1 VQISSEQ
8 PASTPLAACD
18 EDVTNVI
25 TSFTNVLES
34 LQESHKRLEERAR
47 HVDAELCRAND
58 ELGAKVVELDRVK
71 QHLEAVLASIPTG
84 VVVYDTEGRIVR
96 ANDAATAILG
106 LGRTDLLDVGAVEG
120 LAGPAADGTP
130 TAILCADQSVRVLAR
145 RYSAI
150 TLDGKVPAG
159 GVEVIED
166 QSALVRAKERLHRL
180 DKTAAL
186 GTMAGG
192 IAHEIRNPLHGIQ
205 GFAELLLRETD
216 GDSRAT
222 RHATRI
228 KEGVTEIESI
238 VASMLGIA
246 GTGQLHAE
254 TFDVHTMVHD
264 AVEAVMQDRQA
275 PERWA
280 IEMVGPA
287 ATIIADRIKVR
298 QATRNL
304 VANACEAQPS
314 GGHIRIE
321 TKPRTGG
328 VELIV
333 SDNGSGVSPENVDRI
348 CDPFFTT
355 RAEGTGMGLALV
367 QRVAE
372 LHGGGLELC
381 SPTAPLKGASFSL
394 VIPSQTAP
402 IQQSASGST
411 PAAPSTENA

>member
-1 VQISSEQ
+1 MQISPEQ
-8 PASTPLAACD
+8 PAALPKAARD
-18 EDVTNVI
+18 EDVTNAI
-25 TSFTNVLES
+25 TTFTNVLES
-34 LQESHKRLEERAR
+34 LQESHKRLEDRAR
-47 HVDAELCRAND
+47 HVDAELCRANE
-58 ELGAKVVELDRVK
+58 ELGTKVVELDRVK

-96 ANDAATAILG
+96 ANDAATEILG
-106 LGRTDLLDVGAVEG
+106 LGRTDLLGASNVEG
-120 LAGPAADGTP
+120 LAGSAADGTP
-130 TAILCADQSVRVLAR
+130 AETLCSDHVVRVLAR

-150 TLDGKVPAG
+150 TLDGDAPAG

-192 IAHEIRNPLHGIQ
+192 IAHEIRNPLHAIQ
-205 GFAELLLRETD
+205 GFAELLLRETE

-246 GTGQLHAE
+246 GTGELRVESFNVRA
-254 TFDVHTMVHD
+254 MIRD
-264 AVEAVMQDRQA
+264 AVEAVMQDREA
-275 PERWA
+275 PERWTV
-280 IEMVGPA
+280 EMVGPA
-287 ATIIADRIKVR
+287 TTIVADRIKVR
-298 QATRNL
+298 QAARNL
-304 VANACEAQPS
+304 VANACEAQPT
-314 GGHIRIE
+314 GGPIRIE
-321 TKPRTGG
+321 TITQARG

-333 SDNGSGVSPENVDRI
+333 SDGGPGVSPENVDRI

-372 LHGGGLELC
+372 LHGGGLELRTPP
-381 SPTAPLKGASFSL
+381 SPLEGASFSL
-394 VIPSQTAP
+394 AIPSQTAH
-402 IQQSASGST
+402 QS
-411 PAAPSTENA
+411 PATNAPSNENA

>member
-1 VQISSEQ
+1 MQISPEQ
-8 PASTPLAACD
+8 PAALPKAARD
-18 EDVTNVI
+18 EDVTNAI
-25 TSFTNVLES
+25 TTFTNVLES
-34 LQESHKRLEERAR
+34 LQESHKRLEDRAR
-47 HVDAELCRAND
+47 HVDAELCRANE
-58 ELGAKVVELDRVK
+58 ELGTKVVELDRVK

-96 ANDAATAILG
+96 ANDAATEILG
-106 LGRTDLLDVGAVEG
+106 LGRTDLLGVSNVEG
-120 LAGPAADGTP
+120 LAGSAADGTP
-130 TAILCADQSVRVLAR
+130 AETLCSDHVVRVLAR

-150 TLDGKVPAG
+150 TLDGDAPAG

-192 IAHEIRNPLHGIQ
+192 IAHEIRNPLHAIQ
-205 GFAELLLRETD
+205 GFAELLLRETE

-246 GTGQLHAE
+246 GTGELRVESFNVRA
-254 TFDVHTMVHD
+254 MIRD
-264 AVEAVMQDRQA
+264 AVEAVMQDREA
-275 PERWA
+275 PERWTV
-280 IEMVGPA
+280 EMVGPA
-287 ATIIADRIKVR
+287 TTIVADRIKVR
-298 QATRNL
+298 QAARNL
-304 VANACEAQPS
+304 VANACEAQPT
-314 GGHIRIE
+314 GGPIRIE
-321 TKPRTGG
+321 TITQARG

-333 SDNGSGVSPENVDRI
+333 SDGGPGVSPENVDRI

-372 LHGGGLELC
+372 LHGGGLELRTPP
-381 SPTAPLKGASFSL
+381 SPLEGASFSL
-394 VIPSQTAP
+394 AIPSQTAH
-402 IQQSASGST
+402 QS
-411 PAAPSTENA
+411 PATNAPSNENA